1 MPSQQS
7 QGMSGLGLF
16 AGMDLGNTSQ
26 NSGTVDTIGKTAA
39 GDANAS
45 KTDISMI
52 QTGNGDTSKN

>member
-1 MPSQQS
+1 
-7 QGMSGLGLF
+7 MSGLGLF